1 MVKKSLITLTQEK
14 NLFDCTTLN
23 ISFARHLLG
32 LVVFSAFDLT
42 AFNQKGYLAK
52 FIESFRE
59 KDKAVYL
66 LFSSFG
72 GISGASMIHIDKVLD
87 MSNSY
92 ISMEPII
99 PEKWADKLLMSS
111 PNPVYFLFLS
121 EEGVKKIQTIFNYI
135 GSIDT
140 WCYFIFEKESNKE
153 AIYEKMRELRKKKT
167 LDEAA
172 IVSLQREAI
181 GLRFGKYGAE
191 ESFRVFTRRFTIYN
205 LKSMILNAIEADKF
219 KVVVK

>member
-1 MVKKSLITLTQEK
+1 MPRRSLITISQERVLSDGT
-14 NLFDCTTLN
+14 LFD

-42 AFNQKGYLAK
+42 AFSARGYLQK
-52 FIESFRE
+52 FVDNFRE
-59 KDKAVYL
+59 KDKAVYF

-72 GISGASMIHIDKVLD
+72 GISGTSMQNVDRVLD

-92 ISMEPII
+92 ISMEPIV
-99 PEKWADKLLMSS
+99 PEKWAQKILVSS
-111 PNPVYFLFLS
+111 PNPVYFLFLN
-121 EEGVKKIQTIFNYI
+121 EAGTKKISTIFDYI
-135 GSIDT
+135 SSIDT
-140 WCYFIFEKESNKE
+140 WCYFIFEKEAAKE

-167 LDEAA
+167 LDEAG
-172 IVSLQREAI
+172 VLSLGREAI

-191 ESFRVFTRRFTIYN
+191 ESFRIFTRRFSIYN
-205 LKSMILNAIEADKF
+205 IKSMILNTIDADKF